1 MQVDPAN
8 PLVIDTLEAD
18 WNSKLRALDE
28 AQSEYERQGAADREW
43 LSEEQQTRILQ
54 ADS

>member
-8 PLVIDTLEAD
+8 RLVIDTLEAD

-28 AQSEYERQGAADREW
+28 AQQEYERQGAGDREW